1 MTDETPALA
10 LLQASTLYSELETPL
25 LERLARDSAVR
36 QLRGGELVWRAG
48 EKATHFVSVEA
59 GLVAIRRLSPEGES
73 TLVNL
78 FGPGESLCITPAL
91 QGMRFPGDA
100 VAVTDRVTLL
110 SVPAAPLIA
119 AMDRNPTLS
128 RAIGR
133 TLVEHTQILRS
144 KIDIVSAGSVPRR
157 LAALMLDLIERF
169 GVAGDDDTAEIP
181 LTLTREQLG
190 QLVNARTETVIRIL
204 SKWQK
209 AGWFASSSGG
219 FRIERLE
226 ILRRIVQGRPSRPAR

>member
-1 MTDETPALA
+1 MSDDLSALA
-10 LLQASTLYSELETPL
+10 LLQASSLYGGLDAPL
-25 LERLARDSAVR
+25 LERLARDSSVVH
-36 QLRGGELVWRAG
+36 LRSGELVWRAG
-48 EKATHFVSVEA
+48 AKATHFVSVEA
-59 GLVAIRRLSPEGES
+59 GLVAIRQITPEGES

-78 FGPGESLCITPAL
+78 FGPGENLCITPAL

-100 VAVTDRVTLL
+100 VAITDQVTLL
-110 SVPAAPLIA
+110 NVLAAPVVA
-119 AMDRNPTLS
+119 VMEENQDLS

-169 GVAGDDDTAEIP
+169 GVAGDDTAHIP

-209 AGWFASSSGG
+209 AGWFASSPEG

-226 ILRRIVQGRPSRPAR
+226 ILRRIVQGRPPRSTH